1 MKKFDTIIDKYL
13 KIGVS
18 KDDIEY
24 AISEVKNGTKRA
36 YIIENLTDDY
46 RSMHFEQATELLEDL
61 FAANGGE
68 FKKENRGGYLYGIV
82 FLMFGLSCTS
92 YILYTFI
99 CKVILIRP
107 ILVFLGA
114 ITCNFTGI
122 LYLVKSIKGS
132 YRDCDEPFTD

>member
-36 YIIENLTDDY
+36 YIIENLTADY
-46 RSMHFEQATELLEDL
+46 RGMHFEQATALLEDL

-107 ILVFLGA
+107 ILVFFLGLSHV
-114 ITCNFTGI
+114 I
-122 LYLVKSIKGS
+122 LQVFYI
-132 YRDCDEPFTD
+132 